1 MERATETDA
10 QVTQLEQALLQQA
23 ETLAREQLQN
33 AESARS
39 RILAESAER
48 IRLARE
54 RETLAAKVDA
64 ERLLRRQVQ
73 AAETRL
79 AAELDR
85 LRWALTEATLAGVQS
100 AFRALVHDDARY
112 LALLESWLAAA
123 AQALPPG
130 DLVAEV
136 RAEDER
142 RLASR
147 WADITARAA
156 AGRAVA
162 LEVLEHPS
170 EGGLRV
176 RLADGRAQL
185 DQTFEARRARLADE
199 LARVAMERLFAS
211 APDLDTLIHG

>member
-1 MERATETDA
+1 MEADP

-33 AESARS
+33 AESARA
-39 RILAESAER
+39 RILGESAEKL
-48 IRLARE
+48 RLARE
-54 RETLAAKVDA
+54 REILAAKVEA
-64 ERLLRRQVQ
+64 ERLVRRQSQ

-85 LRWALTEATLAGVQS
+85 MRWALTEATLADVKT
-100 AFRALVHDDARY
+100 AFRALVQDDARY

-123 AQALPPG
+123 AGALPPG

-136 RAEDER
+136 RPGDEK
-142 RLASR
+142 RLAPR
-147 WADITARAA
+147 WNDMNARAA
-156 AGRAVA
+156 PGRAVSLA
-162 LEVLEHPS
+162 NLGHPS

-185 DQTFEARRARLADE
+185 DQTFEARQARLADE

>member
-1 MERATETDA
+1 MEADA

-33 AESARS
+33 AESARA
-39 RILAESAER
+39 RILAESTEKL
-48 IRLARE
+48 RLARE
-54 RETLAAKVDA
+54 RETLAAKVEA
-64 ERLLRRQVQ
+64 ERLVRRQSQ

-79 AAELDR
+79 AADLDR
-85 LRWALTEATLAGVQS
+85 MRWALTEATLADVKT
-100 AFRALVHDDARY
+100 AFRALVQDDARY
-112 LALLESWLAAA
+112 FELIASWLAAA
-123 AQALPPG
+123 VDTLPPG

-136 RAEDER
+136 RPEDEK
-142 RLASR
+142 RLAPR
-147 WADITARAA
+147 WAELTARVAP
-156 AGRAVA
+156 GRAVA
-162 LEVLEHPS
+162 LGMLAHPS

-185 DQTFEARRARLADE
+185 DQTFEARQARLADE